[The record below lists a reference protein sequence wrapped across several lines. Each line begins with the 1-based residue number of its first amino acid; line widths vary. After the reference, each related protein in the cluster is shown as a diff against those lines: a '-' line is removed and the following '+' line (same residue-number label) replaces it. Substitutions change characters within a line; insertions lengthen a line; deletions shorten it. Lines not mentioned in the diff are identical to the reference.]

1 MFRQNKN
8 IFKWEEKKEKEEQNK
23 LFTAGLLIGENQMIL
38 LNLIK
43 TNSKKLSKKK
53 GELRALY
60 EGVINVIQNKNTN
73 FPKYRNKIKQK
84 GLGEGREEES
94 LQNERYTVNI
104 TIHTVTI
111 QYKILQQEYQQM
123 YQ

>member
-53 GELRALY
+53 GS
-60 EGVINVIQNKNTN
+60 
-73 FPKYRNKIKQK
+73 K
-84 GLGEGREEES
+84 GCKR
-94 LQNERYTVNI
+94 
-104 TIHTVTI
+104 
-111 QYKILQQEYQQM
+111 
-123 YQ
+123 